1 MTSQALQAWP
11 EAMLESR
18 LCTDSEGGMMKKLAT
33 LLALLPGLAFASPI
47 VDLVTNRG
55 VIEITLDQAHA
66 PKTVANFLAYIKSGH
81 YNGTVFHRVING
93 FVIQGGGYDA
103 QMVERPHRAP
113 IQNEASN
120 GLKNSTGTIAMAR
133 TSDPHSASAQFYI
146 NVADNDALNF
156 RSRSAEGWGYAVF
169 GKVTQ
174 GMDVVQ
180 KIAQT
185 PTGTIKGMSDVP
197 LTPVIV
203 QKVLVRN

>member
-1 MTSQALQAWP
+1 
-11 EAMLESR
+11 MLESR
-18 LCTDSEGGMMKKLAT
+18 FRTESTGCTMKKLVA
-33 LLALLPGLAFASPI
+33 LLTLLPGLAFSSPV

-55 VIEITLDQAHA
+55 VIEITLDQARA
-66 PKTVANFLAYIKSGH
+66 PRTVANFLAYIKSGH

-103 QMVERPHRAP
+103 RMIERPHRAP
-113 IQNEASN
+113 IQNEAAN
-120 GLKNSTGTIAMAR
+120 GLRNTAGTIAMAR
-133 TSDPHSASAQFYI
+133 TAEPHSASAQFYI

-156 RSRSAEGWGYAVF
+156 RSRTQDGWGYAVF

-180 KIAQT
+180 KIAQS
-185 PTGTIKGMSDVP
+185 PTGMVKGMSDVP
-197 LTPVIV
+197 LDPVIV